1 MTASYNHYY
10 LPMVYQGHIFTTD
23 FQQQFDKAD
32 HEGADAINE
41 TCRRIH
47 DCNEHNLKILK
58 EVNLK

>member
-1 MTASYNHYY
+1 
-10 LPMVYQGHIFTTD
+10 MVYQGHIFTTD

-58 EVNLK
+58 EVNLKQIIC